1 MESLWVDHTPDEK
14 NYESPSWHQ
23 DVLKHTESRVRE
35 GKTDFV
41 DWEAAK
47 KDMRRRHK

>member
-1 MESLWVDHTPDEK
+1 MESLWVDLTRDEI
-14 NYESPSWHQ
+14 NYESPSWHE
-23 DVLKHTESRVRE
+23 DVLKHTESLVRE

-47 KDMRRRHK
+47 KDLRRRLK